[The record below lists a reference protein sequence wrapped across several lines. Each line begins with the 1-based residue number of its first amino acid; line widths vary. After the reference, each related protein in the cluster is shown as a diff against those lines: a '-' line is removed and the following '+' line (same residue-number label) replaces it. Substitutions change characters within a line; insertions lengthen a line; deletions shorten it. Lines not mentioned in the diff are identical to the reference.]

1 MSTAH
6 PVHFPSHPSLAPASD
21 SREWLKWVAE
31 TFRTLVNAI
40 IDPQAKCIYLLAC
53 SRNTSLSS
61 HASLSTRGSQFL
73 SLFIFKVLTVRN
85 LNILEFTDVV
95 GKNVSECRGLVL
107 KVRVLR
113 IRPGFLMF
121 VICVKVIPS
130 SNKTV
135 TSS

>member
-6 PVHFPSHPSLAPASD
+6 PVHFPSHPSLAPADD
-21 SREWLKWVAE
+21 SRKGLQWVAE

-40 IDPQAKCIYLLAC
+40 VDPQARCIYLLARP
-53 SRNTSLSS
+53 RNTSLSS
-61 HASLSTRGSQFL
+61 HASLCTRGSQFL
-73 SLFIFKVLTVRN
+73 PLFTFKVFIACD

-95 GKNVSECRGLVL
+95 GKNVSECRRLVL

-113 IRPGFLMF
+113 IRRGFLMF

-130 SNKTV
+130 SNKNV